1 MNILIIQGGSN
12 HDLPSGEDTVIL
24 SDWENLTKEHNVNI
38 EYIENPKGALKK
50 IFGLVWSFD
59 NYARLNF
66 FLDKYSP
73 DVVHFHTVTPY
84 LSLSVLYAAKKFNEA
99 ETLFPQS
106 EWAPKSALMA
116 AYAYYTQ
123 DYYSDTIAELER
135 FIRVYPLSK
144 NLDYVYY
151 LLGISYYEQIVDEK
165 KDLQSIIKAKEYF
178 KIVSKNYPNTNYS
191 LDAEYK
197 IDLVN
202 DTLASKEMYIG
213 RYYFDKK
220 KWIPAINRFRT
231 VIDDYETT
239 IYAQEA
245 LHRLVEVH
253 YILGLKDEAKKYF
266 IFTIAEYRKCYY
278 IPPTIYARTD
288 EDGLFI
294 ITHG

>member
-1 MNILIIQGGSN
+1 MNKFFLFIAFFAILISCSKEEIKESIIKEKSL
-12 HDLPSGEDTVIL
+12 DLQVLEAYQEGV
-24 SDWENLTKEHNVNI
+24 K
-38 EYIENPKGALKK
+38 
-50 IFGLVWSFD
+50 
-59 NYARLNF
+59 
-66 FLDKYSP
+66 
-73 DVVHFHTVTPY
+73 
-84 LSLSVLYAAKKFNEA
+84 SLETGDVLYAAKKFNEA

-253 YILGLKDEAKKYF
+253 YILGLKDEAKKYAKLLGYNYQSSKWYEKSYSVF
-266 IFTIAEYRKCYY
+266 DKEYKENVKKRDKKRSKKNKTLKK
-278 IPPTIYARTD
+278 IKSLFNL
-288 EDGLFI
+288 DG
-294 ITHG
+294 